1 MILDNLAFGVVALIA
16 LLIGLFMMDVLW
28 AHRSGM
34 RPFGS
39 RKRRGLNFAMNAYM
53 DVPKTLNVPDWGVM
67 ATGDSGSEEIEQ
79 AWLRAA
85 QELYGI
91 FVSKQSD
98 YGPTNIAVG
107 GEQGITI
114 RLGDKISRQF
124 ELLGLT
130 DRDVGE
136 PSNESIRDTWVD
148 IGDYGIIG
156 MIVNSGDWASVD
168 PRHVWGREALVD
180 LVEDMASKDET
191 LYPSLSARL
200 LSLGIAQDIADD
212 IDGAVVQVNRG
223 ES

>member
-1 MILDNLAFGVVALIA
+1 MYFAYAAVAFIA
-16 LLIGLFMMDVLW
+16 LLIGLILMDLLW

-34 RPFGS
+34 RPFGL
-39 RKRRGLNFAMNAYM
+39 RKRR
-53 DVPKTLNVPDWGVM
+53 TLDSALKSYLDAGVSKILDIPDWGVM
-67 ATGDSGSEEIEQ
+67 ATGDSGSLEIEQ

-85 QELYGI
+85 QELYGV

-130 DRDVGE
+130 DREVGD

-191 LYPSLSARL
+191 LYLSLSARL
-200 LSLGIAQDIADD
+200 LALGIAQDIADD
-212 IDGAVVQVNRG
+212 IDGAVVQVSRG